1 MIQSSL
7 FDDEDDGFDVGKS
20 IRNATYSMI
29 KPELPEK
36 RRMVFEVILANKSVT
51 RKRIASILGWPINC
65 VTGRVKELLDA
76 NLIKE
81 EGVEY
86 SPSHDGKMF
95 PNGVLKV
102 I

>member
-1 MIQSSL
+1 MSFQQSL
-7 FDDEDDGFDVGKS
+7 FDDEVVPIGKS

-29 KPELPEK
+29 KPDLPEK
-36 RRMVFEVILANKSVT
+36 RRMVFEVIIANKRVT
-51 RKRIASILGWPINC
+51 RKRIAELLGWPINC

-81 EGVEY
+81 DGVEY

-102 I
+102 V